1 MALGM
6 PTFTVELYINAAWVN
21 VSAYVNPQQSAI
33 SIQYGRSSQSD
44 DGQPG
49 TCSFS
54 LENSDGRFTP
64 DNPAS
69 PYYGYIVP
77 GTPVRVGVTSGVY
90 RFTGRVVS
98 WNPTYT
104 GVSVGDAVVNV
115 TCKDALGSLQD
126 YNWDECLAGI
136 GLRDGYTP
144 VIYARMTDP
153 RPYNGLRNATSY
165 PNKYGVNAFS
175 DFTWTNIDDPA
186 AWFGATAI
194 ATAGNNRL
202 GATAGDSNNSGVI
215 DSFVTFAKSG
225 STALVSKAAVATTIQ
240 TVSFWFRCT
249 SALQNGEQPC
259 LVQMTPRLTGLSST
273 NDQVV
278 ITLGYTG
285 QVLAYT
291 TDAFTVSAGGYDDG
305 DWHHVVWTTPARTV
319 GSTPKLYIDGVD
331 AGTVASYS
339 LGFALPN
346 MQRISV
352 GALHSADI
360 YVGSAAVTTTF
371 RGSLGPFAAY
381 ATSFSLSDAQAQYRS
396 GPLGSASALSRLT
409 TLYSTS
415 VGGSITNA
423 TTGTGKSTSYQAINK
438 ATVLDTVLRI
448 IRGDNGTI
456 QARFDG
462 GTIDALRVTLNP
474 KAIPTTIS
482 YTFDVEA
489 DLDGPPVF
497 ENSSQGSFSEVTAT
511 SPTVPDQTAVSPTVT
526 VPNSQ
531 TVETALANR
540 TDLLARAS
548 LELVRSGQTAL
559 RLSQVTVDVVTSEN
573 SATMSSLLNDV
584 GLLGRLI
591 RITNIPSI
599 VFGKTYI
606 DGYILGVNENITA
619 TSYTIQLDLAPVDA
633 PPVGRASDSA
643 ALTAAGNEYSRAGS
657 GGLLTLTSGITSSAT
672 SLSITGTGPML
683 STNSALYPLDLDVFG
698 ERVTVTAAPAS
709 SASPQTVTVTRGIA
723 PSVARAHNAGET
735 INVWRACHAGF

>member
-6 PTFTVELYINAAWVN
+6 PTFTVELYVNAAWVN

-49 TCSFS
+49 TCAFS

-64 DNPAS
+64 DNPTS

-77 GTPVRVGVTSGVY
+77 GTPVRVGVTGGVY

-175 DFTWTNIDDPA
+175 DFSWLNIEDGSLVGRTALSTW
-186 AWFGATAI
+186 
-194 ATAGNNRL
+194 GNNRL
-202 GATAGDSNNSGVI
+202 GASAGDSNNSGVI

-225 STALVSKAAVATTIQ
+225 VTALTSKAAVATSIQ

-249 SALQNGEQPC
+249 SALASGEQPT
-259 LVQMTPRLTGLSST
+259 LVQMTPRLTGAST
-273 NDQVV
+273 SFDQLN
-278 ITLGYTG
+278 ILMSDTG
-285 QVLAYT
+285 QILTYT
-291 TDAFTVSAGGYDDG
+291 ADAFVVSAGGYDDG
-305 DWHHVVWTTPARTV
+305 DWHHVVWTIPAKTAGITPR
-319 GSTPKLYIDGVD
+319 LYIDGVN
-331 AGTVASYS
+331 AAVTSFATTVAFPS
-339 LGFALPN
+339 
-346 MQRISV
+346 MKRMSV
-352 GALHSADI
+352 GAAHLADMV
-360 YVGSAAVTTTF
+360 YSGSVTPGTTF

-381 ATSFSLSDAQAQYRS
+381 ATTFTSTDVQAQYRS
-396 GPLGSASALSRLT
+396 GPFGSASALSRLT

-423 TTGTGKSTSYQAINK
+423 TSSTGKSTSYQAINK

-456 QARFDG
+456 QARFDA

-474 KAIPTTIS
+474 KAIPNTVS
-482 YTFDVEA
+482 YTFDVES

-497 ENSSQGSFSEVTAT
+497 DMSSQGLYSEVTAT
-511 SPTVPDQTAVSPTVT
+511 SPTVPDQTAISPTAT

-531 TVETALANR
+531 TVETALANK

-559 RLSQVTVDVVTSEN
+559 RISQITVDVVTSEN
-573 SATMSSLLNDV
+573 AATMSSLLNDV

-591 RITNIPSI
+591 RITNIPST

-633 PPVGRASDSA
+633 PPIGRASDSA
-643 ALTAAGNEYSRAGS
+643 ALTAAGNEYARASAGS
-657 GGLLTLTSGITSSAT
+657 TMTLTSSITSSAT
-672 SLSITGTGPML
+672 SLSVTGSGPML
-683 STNSALYPLDLDVFG
+683 STNSAVYPLDLDING

-709 SASPQTVTVTRGIA
+709 GTSPQTVTVTRGIA
-723 PSVARAHNAGET
+723 PTVARAHNAAEP
-735 INVWRACHAGF
+735 INVWRGCRAGF